1 MKAFRLIRTRLGIKL
16 FISYVIVVLVGMFV
30 LVTVVR
36 VNVPGAYQRHV
47 AIVADLI
54 SNQSLIPAG
63 QLEQSLFQNF
73 SAGVTDAVLIS
84 LVVALIVA
92 VIVAL
97 FLSHQVVAPVQ
108 AMMEASQRIADGH
121 FEERVEVSS
130 DVAQDELD
138 ELAQL
143 ALSFNQM
150 AARLQQTETMRRQL
164 IGDVAHELRTPLTA
178 IMGSMEGLIDGVLV
192 PETDT
197 YMQIHHEAERMQR
210 LVTDLQELSR
220 VEAGAFTLNRQP
232 VNLSIVFDTLVSR
245 IGRQYE
251 EKGVQLITW
260 LPPDLPLIWVDE
272 DRLGQVLM
280 NLVGNAL
287 QYTPSGGK
295 VVLNADRQDKNIV
308 ISVKDTGIGIAKEHL
323 DLIFTRF
330 YRVEKSRSRSM
341 GGSGIGLTIARHLV
355 EAHGGRLWAES
366 AGTGRGSIFYITIPL
381 LVPEANI

>member
-1 MKAFRLIRTRLGIKL
+1 MKAIRLIRTRLGIKL
-16 FISYVIVVLVGMFV
+16 FISYVIVVLVGM
-30 LVTVVR
+30 LIMVTVVR
-36 VNVPGAYQRHV
+36 VNIPGAYQRHIAV
-47 AIVADLI
+47 LTDLI
-54 SNQSLIPAG
+54 KTQSLVSTG
-63 QLEQSLFQNF
+63 KLEQSLFENF

-97 FLSHQVVAPVQ
+97 FISHQVVAPVQ

-121 FEERVEVSS
+121 YEERVEVSD
-130 DVAQDELD
+130 DVARDELD

-150 AARLQQTETMRRQL
+150 AARLEQTETMRRQL

-178 IMGSMEGLIDGVLV
+178 IMGSMEGLIDGVLA

-197 YMQIHHEAERMQR
+197 YIQIHHEAERMQR
-210 LVTDLQELSR
+210 LVADLQELSR
-220 VEAGAFTLNRQP
+220 VEAGAFTLNRQL
-232 VNLSIVFDTLVSR
+232 VSLSTIMDTLVSR
-245 IGRQYE
+245 IDRQYE
-251 EKGVQLITW
+251 EKGVQLETH
-260 LPPDLPLIWVDE
+260 LTPDLPVIWVDE
-272 DRLGQVLM
+272 DRFGQILI

-295 VVLNADRQDKNIV
+295 VLLSAERQDKDIL
-308 ISVKDTGIGIAKEHL
+308 ISVKDTGIGISPEDL

-366 AGTGRGSIFYITIPL
+366 AGIGQGSIFYITIPTTM
-381 LVPEANI
+381 PEA